1 MSKRTL
7 LFLYGTPNLVG
18 CVLGLIGLVYF
29 FLPFIFPQVF
39 GKSGLLELFI
49 IFGLYGVGYLLS
61 PNTRSQVEIHKAL
74 ERELSVKE
82 FEKLL
87 NSLVKKIR
95 RRVQKPVLQKVI
107 SIKENVV
114 TLLPHLEE
122 MNKGQYDLHVVK
134 QTVTEYLPEML
145 ATYLELPPAFARM
158 HKVRGGKTSQQILIE
173 QLEILDK
180 QITQIVVDINSKDAE
195 ALIAH
200 GRFLKDKFANSD
212 DWL

>member
-18 CVLGLIGLVYF
+18 CVLGLFGLIYF
-29 FLPFIFPQVF
+29 FLPLIFPSVF

-49 IFGLYGVGYLLS
+49 VFGLYGIGYLLT
-61 PNTRSQVEIHKAL
+61 PNTKSLTETHRTL
-74 ERELSVKE
+74 EQELSAKE

-87 NSLVKKIR
+87 NSLIKKIR
-95 RRVQKPVLQKVI
+95 RRVQQPVLQKVV
-107 SIKENVV
+107 SIKENIII
-114 TLLPHLEE
+114 LLPHLEE
-122 MNKGQYDLHVVK
+122 MNQGQYDLHIVK
-134 QTVTEYLPEML
+134 QTITEYLPEML
-145 ATYLELPPAFARM
+145 TTYLELPPAFARM
-158 HKVRGGKTSQQILIE
+158 HKTRNGKTSQQILIE
-173 QLEILDK
+173 QLDILDK
-180 QITQIVVDINSKDAE
+180 QMAKIVVDINSKDAE